1 MDIYFSIKSL
11 LNSGIYFKK
20 INVIFNE
27 PVNIIDNLFY
37 SNKYNLNNYSI
48 IRDYNFKNIILII
61 DSESKIDQINKF
73 KNSDI
78 KYYDININLN
88 QASYK
93 EIEDIVDMINTLQ
106 LVDNPDSEINNN
118 IIIYSESFDL
128 LYLIIMSLMIYKYNY
143 SIKKSIR
150 FIEKI
155 FSLEKNSFK
164 PNNQIKNILKQFI

>member
-11 LNSGIYFKK
+11 LNSGIDFKK
-20 INVIFNE
+20 INGIFNE

-37 SNKYNLNNYSI
+37 SNKYNVNNYSI
-48 IRDYNFKNIILII
+48 IRDYNFKNIIII
-61 DSESKIDQINKF
+61 NDSESKVDQINKF
-73 KNSDI
+73 ENAEI
-78 KYYDININLN
+78 KYHDINLSLDQVNI
-88 QASYK
+88 K
-93 EIEDIVDMINTLQ
+93 EIENIVDIINSIQ

-118 IIIYSESFDL
+118 IIIYSESLDL

-164 PNNQIKNILKQFI
+164 PNNQIINILKQFI

>member
-11 LNSGIYFKK
+11 LNSGIDFKK
-20 INVIFNE
+20 INGIFNE

-78 KYYDININLN
+78 EYHDININLN

-106 LVDNPDSEINNN
+106 LVDNTESEMNNN

-143 SIKKSIR
+143 SVKKSIR